1 MGLSP
6 RLNNIKGNRVREGDL
21 MDPLL
26 EKSLKLQSDY
36 FKRVQLLFILDLIS
50 IFCILYAISIIF
62 HMEYFLNKSS
72 LDPRIPINIFPPILS
87 FIIAVIAAF
96 FLHKNDHKIKFNL
109 LIESKY
115 PEMKEKLRTA
125 FDNISENNVIVES
138 LKSLVLSGLTIVSA
152 STLLATSVVVTK
164 IIVVMIFVSGVTVIS
179 SEPDK
184 YSIPVETIESNINAI
199 TGTNGN
205 DTLDTVG
212 DPEEFGKAGGIE
224 TKPRIAT
231 IEGKNID
238 LTIFPGY
245 EEGYELKDVSQT
257 QNQFIQSAAFP
268 VDILGSNVSDGGYSL
283 LMKKTETEKQLI
295 NKYAVERSK
304 I

>member
-1 MGLSP
+1 
-6 RLNNIKGNRVREGDL
+6 

-36 FKRVQLLFILDLIS
+36 FRRVQLLFILDLIS
-50 IFCILYAISIIF
+50 VFSIVYAVSIIF
-62 HMEYFLNKSS
+62 RIEDIISES
-72 LDPRIPINIFPPILS
+72 PLDIRIPIKIIPPILS
-87 FIIAVIAAF
+87 FLIAIIAAF
-96 FLHKNDHKIKFNL
+96 LLHKNDHKIKFNL

-115 PEMKEKLRTA
+115 PELKEKLRTA
-125 FDNISENNVIVES
+125 YDNISESNVIVES

-164 IIVVMIFVSGVTVIS
+164 IIIVMIFVSGVTVIS
-179 SEPDK
+179 SDREN
-184 YSIPVETIESNINAI
+184 YSVPKETIEGLKLMI
-199 TGTNGN
+199 TGGNGN
-205 DTLDTVG
+205 ETSEVAGSL
-212 DPEEFGKAGGIE
+212 EEFGKAGGIE

-295 NKYAVERSK
+295 NKYAVERTK

>member
-1 MGLSP
+1 
-6 RLNNIKGNRVREGDL
+6 
-21 MDPLL
+21 
-26 EKSLKLQSDY
+26 
-36 FKRVQLLFILDLIS
+36 
-50 IFCILYAISIIF
+50 
-62 HMEYFLNKSS
+62 MEYFLNKSS
-72 LDPRIPINIFPPILS
+72 LDPRIPINIIPPILS
-87 FIIAVIAAF
+87 FIIAIVGAF

-115 PEMKEKLRTA
+115 PELKEKLRTA

-152 STLLATSVVVTK
+152 STLLATSVVITK

-184 YSIPVETIESNINAI
+184 YSIPVETIEANIIAI
-199 TGTNGN
+199 TGANDGN
-205 DTLDTVG
+205 NSLDTAG

-295 NKYAVERSK
+295 NRYAVERSK